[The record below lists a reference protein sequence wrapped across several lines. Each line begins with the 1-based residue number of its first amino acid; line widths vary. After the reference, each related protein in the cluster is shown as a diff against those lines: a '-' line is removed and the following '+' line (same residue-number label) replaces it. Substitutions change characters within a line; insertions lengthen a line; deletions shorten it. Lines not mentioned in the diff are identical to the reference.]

1 MGVGVFLSRSSQ
13 DGHLQGTEAARELG
27 EKDGGKEYPGSVVL
41 TMCLYS
47 VSQSSSLLSLDI
59 LFLLRV

>member
-13 DGHLQGTEAARELG
+13 DGHPQGIEAVRELE
-27 EKDGGKEYPGSVVL
+27 EKDGGEEYSGSVVL
-41 TMCLYS
+41 TTCLYS

-59 LFLLRV
+59 LVLLRV